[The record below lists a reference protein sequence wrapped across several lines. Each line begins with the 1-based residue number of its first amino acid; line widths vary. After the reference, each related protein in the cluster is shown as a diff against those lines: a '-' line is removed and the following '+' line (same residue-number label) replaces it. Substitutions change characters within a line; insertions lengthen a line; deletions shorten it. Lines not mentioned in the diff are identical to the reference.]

1 MLRSFSA
8 SFSGMKS
15 NSADVVDVM
24 MLVFI
29 LKNKVEHPETGCRG
43 LSFAVSNYM

>member
-29 LKNKVEHPETGCRG
+29 IKYEGEHLETG
-43 LSFAVSNYM
+43 